1 MFIND
6 FPLLVQHIV
15 ILQNP
20 PARIEVVRLHFPL
33 GIGHC
38 FGKQFP
44 PDRFVIGQFIQHS
57 FQIFRPEPAHQIIIQ
72 GKEEPKDAQTQSAD
86 RPQDESTEQASDPQM
101 QISVEA
107 ERRKGNGSKDV
118 AGMSELK
125 KMVQEKIIFVLKNK
139 DLAEK
144 YRLTPPNGM
153 LLYGPPGC
161 GKTFLA
167 EKFAEQSRMNYM
179 LVKSSDLASTFVH
192 GTQEKIRKMF
202 DLAESLTPCIL
213 CIDELDAIAGKRSSM
228 VQETYAMEVNEMLS
242 QLNNCSERGIFV
254 IGSTNRPEYIDPALL
269 RRGRLDEAIYVPMPD
284 NVMREAV
291 LRLRLKN
298 VYRNGIKYT
307 ELANL
312 TEGYVVSDIE
322 AIVNKASL
330 IAARLRQPVTQQF
343 MEQAIRAIRPSVS
356 SSQLREYEAARK
368 RMMAA

>member
-1 MFIND
+1 MVEKRK
-6 FPLLVQHIV
+6 P
-15 ILQNP
+15 
-20 PARIEVVRLHFPL
+20 IEKNQVVANNSSAVMHDDDPFDVDNNKFTCVVKR
-33 GIGHC
+33 
-38 FGKQFP
+38 
-44 PDRFVIGQFIQHS
+44 
-57 FQIFRPEPAHQIIIQ
+57 A
-72 GKEEPKDAQTQSAD
+72 KEGA
-86 RPQDESTEQASDPQM
+86 
-101 QISVEA
+101 
-107 ERRKGNGSKDV
+107 GGFKDV

-125 KMVQEKIIFVLKNK
+125 MKLDHEVLFPLTDEIFKK
-139 DLAEK
+139 K
-144 YRLTPPNGM
+144 YNGHALNGM

-167 EKFAEQSRMNYM
+167 EKFAEESRMNYM
-179 LVKSSDLASTFVH
+179 LVKSSDLASTFIH
-192 GTQEKIRKMF
+192 GTQEKVRKMF
-202 DLAESLTPCIL
+202 DLAESLAPCIL
-213 CIDELDAIAGKRSSM
+213 CIDELDAVAGNRSSM

-269 RRGRLDEAIYVPMPD
+269 RRGRLDEAFYVPLPD

-298 VYRNGIKYT
+298 VYRDDIDYT
-307 ELANL
+307 ELADL

-330 IAARLRQPVTQQF
+330 IAARLCLPVTQQF

-356 SSQLREYEAARK
+356 SLQLREYEAARK

>member
-1 MFIND
+1 MVEKRKPTEKNQVVANNSSAVMHDDDPFDVNNNS
-6 FPLLVQHIV
+6 FTC
-15 ILQNP
+15 
-20 PARIEVVRLHFPL
+20 VVR
-33 GIGHC
+33 
-38 FGKQFP
+38 
-44 PDRFVIGQFIQHS
+44 R
-57 FQIFRPEPAHQIIIQ
+57 A
-72 GKEEPKDAQTQSAD
+72 KEDAGGF
-86 RPQDESTEQASDPQM
+86 E
-101 QISVEA
+101 
-107 ERRKGNGSKDV
+107 DV

-125 KMVQEKIIFVLKNK
+125 TKLDHEVLFPLTDKIFK
-139 DLAEK
+139 EK
-144 YRLTPPNGM
+144 YNGHALNGV

-167 EKFAEQSRMNYM
+167 EKFAEESRMNYM
-179 LVKSSDLASTFVH
+179 LVKSSDLASTFIH

-202 DLAESLTPCIL
+202 DLAESLAPCIL
-213 CIDELDAIAGKRSSM
+213 CIDELDAVAGNRSSM

-242 QLNNCSERGIFV
+242 QLNNCSDRGIFV

-291 LRLRLKN
+291 LRLRLKD
-298 VYRNGIKYT
+298 VYRDDIDYT
-307 ELANL
+307 ELADL

-330 IAARLRQPVTQQF
+330 IAARLRLPVTQQF

-356 SSQLREYEAARK
+356 SSQLREYKAARK

>member
-1 MFIND
+1 MEEKRK
-6 FPLLVQHIV
+6 PTEKKQ
-15 ILQNP
+15 
-20 PARIEVVRLHFPL
+20 VVTNISSTIMHDDDPF
-33 GIGHC
+33 
-38 FGKQFP
+38 
-44 PDRFVIGQFIQHS
+44 DVNNNS
-57 FQIFRPEPAHQIIIQ
+57 FTCVVKRA
-72 GKEEPKDAQTQSAD
+72 KEGA
-86 RPQDESTEQASDPQM
+86 
-101 QISVEA
+101 
-107 ERRKGNGSKDV
+107 GGFKDV

-125 KMVQEKIIFVLKNK
+125 TKLDHEVLFPLTDEIFKT
-139 DLAEK
+139 K
-144 YRLTPPNGM
+144 YNGHALNGI

-202 DLAESLTPCIL
+202 DLAESLAPCIL

-322 AIVNKASL
+322 AIVNTASL
-330 IAARLRQPVTQQF
+330 IAARLRLPVTQQF
-343 MEQAIRAIRPSVS
+343 LEQAIRATRPSVS

-368 RMMAA
+368 RMVAA

>member
-1 MFIND
+1 MAEKRRPTEKNQVVANNSSAVMHDDDPFDVNNNS
-6 FPLLVQHIV
+6 FTC
-15 ILQNP
+15 
-20 PARIEVVRLHFPL
+20 VVR
-33 GIGHC
+33 
-38 FGKQFP
+38 
-44 PDRFVIGQFIQHS
+44 R
-57 FQIFRPEPAHQIIIQ
+57 A
-72 GKEEPKDAQTQSAD
+72 KEGA
-86 RPQDESTEQASDPQM
+86 
-101 QISVEA
+101 
-107 ERRKGNGSKDV
+107 GGFKDV
-118 AGMSELK
+118 AGMNELK
-125 KMVQEKIIFVLKNK
+125 IKLDNEVLFPLTDEIFKT
-139 DLAEK
+139 K
-144 YRLTPPNGM
+144 YNGHALNGI

-202 DLAESLTPCIL
+202 DLAESLAPCIL